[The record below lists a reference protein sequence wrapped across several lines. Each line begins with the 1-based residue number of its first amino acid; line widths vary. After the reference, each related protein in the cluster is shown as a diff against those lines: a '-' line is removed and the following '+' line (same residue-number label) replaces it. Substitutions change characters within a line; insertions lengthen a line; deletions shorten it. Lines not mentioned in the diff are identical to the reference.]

1 MSITTVL
8 FDMDGTLLPMNQD
21 EFVDAYFKTITD
33 EIAPL
38 GYEPKKLIDSIIK
51 GTFAMVKGD
60 GTRLNQEIFWEVFC
74 GIYGEKALD
83 DKPAVI
89 VEEEYKKKISDVYK
103 MIETEGVDLRTAI
116 TSTFKDE
123 LAQLGVDA
131 DKATSLFVNI
141 FGKPMETGILNM
153 GQNVEKFQSKVASVY
168 EKASQ

>member
-1 MSITTVL
+1 MTGDTRVAFEEMYKTTY
-8 FDMDGTLLPMNQD
+8 GTLSQVSKNTL
-21 EFVDAYFKTITD
+21 AYFDKIGMSADQINELYKSYDKIKTSDVFKDKNI
-33 EIAPL
+33 E
-38 GYEPKKLIDSIIK
+38 
-51 GTFAMVKGD
+51 
-60 GTRLNQEIFWEVFC
+60 NIF
-74 GIYGEKALD
+74 GG
-83 DKPAVI
+83 
-89 VEEEYKKKISDVYK
+89 EEEYKKKISDVYE